1 MITARFYRIYD
12 IGRDINLDKLEEAI
26 ARSVPTSRPAF
37 VRIKP
42 KSILMQ
48 VPPLQWRMDPVHIER
63 DGTTYEMSALVRI
76 YDIGVIS
83 LCFVYENPAPLPGD
97 LERFGLL
104 FAGQEGMDTCFGER
118 LRSIQQILSPHIRGL
133 VAEPDFFEDYTIFTA
148 DRIGEPADP
157 LPVLLG
163 DATPVAEQ
171 IREET
176 LKYTLSYTPEDR
188 IILSYDSS
196 LICGPES
203 PTDLF
208 DLIEYANVQVFELRY
223 YDRLLMH
230 QVEKMFDDIE
240 HADRMSWL
248 RRMSQYHTIMAEIM
262 ETNAEITEV
271 IEKVNNLIKVTEDI
285 YYAKVYAKALTVF
298 RADQWSESVTR
309 KIELLRDNYSML
321 SDEVRIQHSYFLE
334 WVIIILIAL
343 EFGFAIVQYLRG

>member
-1 MITARFYRIYD
+1 MITVRFYRIYD
-12 IGRDINLDKLEEAI
+12 IGRDLDLDRLEEAL
-26 ARSVPTSRPAF
+26 ARSVATSRPTF

-42 KSILMQ
+42 KSILMEA
-48 VPPLQWRMDPVHIER
+48 PPLQWRMDPVRVEKDDISIV
-63 DGTTYEMSALVRI
+63 MSAVVRL

-83 LCFVYENPAPLPGD
+83 LCFVFENPSARPGD
-97 LERFGLL
+97 LEKLGLA
-104 FAGQEGMDTCFGER
+104 FAAQEGLDPHFENC
-118 LRSIQQILSPHIRGL
+118 LRSIQQVLSPYIHGF
-133 VAEPDFFEDYTIFTA
+133 VAEPDFFEDYTIFTT
-148 DRIGEPADP
+148 DTVDEPTDP
-157 LPVLLG
+157 LPILLG
-163 DATPVAEQ
+163 DTAPVAAQ

-176 LKYTLSYTPEDR
+176 LKYTLNYTPQDR

-196 LICGPES
+196 LICSPES
-203 PTDLF
+203 PNDML

-248 RRMSQYHTIMAEIM
+248 RRMSQYHTIMSRIM

-309 KIELLRDNYSML
+309 KIEMLRDNYSML

-343 EFGFAIVQYLRG
+343 EFGLAIIEYLGV

>member
-1 MITARFYRIYD
+1 MITVRFYRIYD
-12 IGRDINLDKLEEAI
+12 IGRDLDLDRLEESL
-26 ARSVPTSRPAF
+26 ARSVATSRPAF

-42 KSILMQ
+42 KSIQMQ
-48 VPPLQWRMDPVHIER
+48 TPPLQWRMDPVRVEKDDISI
-63 DGTTYEMSALVRI
+63 EMSTFVRL

-83 LCFVYENPAPLPGD
+83 LCLVFENPSADTGD
-97 LERFGLL
+97 LERLAL
-104 FAGQEGMDTCFGER
+104 AFAAQEGLDPHFKECLG
-118 LRSIQQILSPHIRGL
+118 SIQQILSPHIRGF
-133 VAEPDFFEDYTIFTA
+133 VAEPDFYEDYTIFTT
-148 DRIGEPADP
+148 DEIDEPADP
-157 LPVLLG
+157 LPTLLG
-163 DATPVAEQ
+163 DATPVADQ

-176 LKYTLSYTPEDR
+176 LKYTLSYTPDDR

-196 LICGPES
+196 LIYGPES

-248 RRMSQYHTIMAEIM
+248 RRMNQYHTIMAGIM

-271 IEKVNNLIKVTEDI
+271 IEKVNNLVKVTEDI

-298 RADQWSESVTR
+298 RTDQWSESVTR
-309 KIELLRDNYSML
+309 KIDMLRENYSML

-334 WVIIILIAL
+334 WVIIVLIAL